1 MAKGKKKNNKLE
13 IPMPKSANEQETLMK
28 NMLSFMPVSGL
39 LALFNTILKVAA
51 ERGILLRDWEH
62 KNRAIKE
69 IATLGGK
76 TYFFATEV
84 EDGKGAEGSGKG
96 SGNFKV
102 VSGAGEAGQ
111 KSETAVRTEAA
122 RD

>member
-13 IPMPKSANEQETLMK
+13 IPMPKSANEQEALMK

-39 LALFNTILKVAA
+39 LALFNTILKVATD
-51 ERGILLRDWEH
+51 RGILLQDWEH

-84 EDGKGAEGSGKG
+84 RDGKGAERSGKG
-96 SGNFKV
+96 SGNSKV
-102 VSGAGEAGQ
+102 VFGAGEAGQ
-111 KSETAVRTEAA
+111 KSKAAIRTEAP

>member
-1 MAKGKKKNNKLE
+1 MAKGKGKNNKLE

-39 LALFNTILKVAA
+39 LALLNTILKVAA
-51 ERGILLRDWEH
+51 ERGILLQDWEH
-62 KNRAIKE
+62 KNRTIKE

-84 EDGKGAEGSGKG
+84 RDGKGTEGSGKR
-96 SGNFKV
+96 SSDFKV
-102 VSGAGEAGQ
+102 VSGAGEAGK
-111 KSETAVRTEAA
+111 KSEAAVGTETA

>member
-51 ERGILLRDWEH
+51 ERGILLQDWEH

-84 EDGKGAEGSGKG
+84 KDGKGAEG

-111 KSETAVRTEAA
+111 KSEAAVRAEAP